1 MFVTSVLAL
10 VIVTTLVFGS
20 FMPLM
25 AKLLLDPPRK
35 SHHNENLPSIEV
47 SQTIV
52 DSMLTT

>member
-35 SHHNENLPSIEV
+35 SHHDNLPSIEV
-47 SQTIV
+47 QQTIM
-52 DSMLTT
+52 DSVLTT